1 MKQFV
6 VPQFI
11 DIEDKIFGP
20 ITSRQFI
27 ILMIGGFLVFAE
39 FKLFDFALFLLL
51 GIITAGLSI
60 IFSFVKVNGM
70 PVHYFLLNLFQGIK
84 QPKERIWRK
93 EINEEDLKKAV
104 RRPVVMPAK
113 VSLSSKQPFNKSRLQ
128 ELVLMVDTGG
138 AYNPEEDINQ

>member
-11 DIEDKIFGP
+11 DVEDKIFGP

-27 ILMIGGFLVFAE
+27 ILMIGGFMLFAE

-51 GIITAGLSI
+51 GIVTAGLSV
-60 IFSFVKVNGM
+60 IFAFVKVNGM
-70 PVHYFLLNLFQGIK
+70 PVHYFLLNLFQGFK

-93 EINEEDLKKAV
+93 VINEEDLKKAV
-104 RRPVVMPAK
+104 RQPEINK
-113 VSLSSKQPFNKSRLQ
+113 VKPTSLSKQPISQSRLQ
-128 ELVLMVDTGG
+128 ELVLTVDTGG
-138 AYNPEEDINQ
+138 AYNPEESEK